1 MPNSTAQ
8 NFKHLAKTCH
18 LTIALPPTIQDTFI
32 SSEPIQAYL
41 KKLNQAIDDQVV
53 AYGMH
58 AVHHI
63 ANLLKVRTLAIDII
77 LRQLFDFYQFPK
89 DFALFAVGGY
99 GRSELLPAS
108 DVDILLIGDEIG
120 KATKPIESFVAMLWD
135 IGITPAFSVRSVD
148 ELRAAVRDQTIASAM
163 LEARVLA
170 GNEDLSWQPI
180 QAVKEVW
187 DIGSF
192 YDAKMAESKARY
204 LAL

>member
-99 GRSELLPAS
+99 GRSELCQLQMW
-108 DVDILLIGDEIG
+108 I
-120 KATKPIESFVAMLWD
+120 
-135 IGITPAFSVRSVD
+135 
-148 ELRAAVRDQTIASAM
+148 
-163 LEARVLA
+163 
-170 GNEDLSWQPI
+170 
-180 QAVKEVW
+180 
-187 DIGSF
+187 F
-192 YDAKMAESKARY
+192 Y
-204 LAL
+204 

>member
-77 LRQLFDFYQFPK
+77 LRQLFDFINFPK
-89 DFALFAVGGY
+89 
-99 GRSELLPAS
+99 
-108 DVDILLIGDEIG
+108 IL
-120 KATKPIESFVAMLWD
+120 
-135 IGITPAFSVRSVD
+135 
-148 ELRAAVRDQTIASAM
+148 
-163 LEARVLA
+163 
-170 GNEDLSWQPI
+170 
-180 QAVKEVW
+180 
-187 DIGSF
+187 
-192 YDAKMAESKARY
+192 RY
-204 LAL
+204 LRWAAMVAASFASFRCGYFIDW

>member
-148 ELRAAVRDQTIASAM
+148 ELRAAVRDQPMPLPCLRQEFWQVMKIY
-163 LEARVLA
+163 L
-170 GNEDLSWQPI
+170 GNQFRRLKKFGI
-180 QAVKEVW
+180 
-187 DIGSF
+187 
-192 YDAKMAESKARY
+192 
-204 LAL
+204 